1 MCYAVRCPSCGKT
14 TWEGCGQHVDEVM
27 ASVPAAQQ
35 CRCEKVTEPLRR
47 TFGRFW
53 RR

>member
-1 MCYAVRCPSCGKT
+1 M
-14 TWEGCGQHVDEVM
+14 DEVM

-35 CRCEKVTEPLRR
+35 CRCEKVTDPPRR
-47 TFGRFW
+47 TLGRFW